1 MVKLKVMFKENWKMI
16 TFSYSLFS
24 INSLLM
30 LIYPKILGNTIDHL
44 IAKDYS
50 YVWYMV
56 GTFILI
62 MFFGY
67 ISRIYDIKVF
77 SKIYRKF
84 ASDETHKQFESGIET
99 TKINGRLTLMNNIV
113 KFFEFDMII
122 VIQTILGVIGSIY
135 FLSLVSLPI
144 VGFMI
149 LSGLAIV
156 GASYYY
162 SPQLAAMTK
171 LTNDISEEQ
180 TDIIGSRKIAS
191 VNNLLRRGQKIAV
204 KTAFINS
211 KFSLWIQLIVYGS
224 VTALLTYYVMYNK
237 VTVGSV
243 FSTYRYMFDFCN
255 ALLGLP
261 MILTSYINIK
271 DVVKRLEIEEDEE
284 NN

>member
-1 MVKLKVMFKENWKMI
+1 MGKLKVMFMDNWKAI
-16 TFSYSLFS
+16 IFSYSLFS
-24 INSLLM
+24 INSILM
-30 LIYPKILGNTIDHL
+30 LIYPKVLGNTIDHL

-50 YVWYMV
+50 YIWYMV
-56 GTFILI
+56 GTFILL

-77 SKIYRKF
+77 SGIYRKF
-84 ASDETHKQFESGIET
+84 ASTETNKQIEAGVET

-113 KFFEFDMII
+113 RFFEYDMIV
-122 VIQTILGVIGSIY
+122 VIQTFIGVVGSIY

-144 VGFMI
+144 VGFLL

-162 SPQLAAMTK
+162 SPKLAAMTA
-171 LTNDISEEQ
+171 LNNDISEEQ
-180 TDIIGSRKIAS
+180 TDIIGKRKIGG
-191 VNNLLRRGQKIAV
+191 VNNLLRRGQKIAIRRAYIDSNFGV
-204 KTAFINS
+204 
-211 KFSLWIQLIVYGS
+211 WIQAIVYGS
-224 VTALLTYYVMYNK
+224 VTALLTYYVMYSK

-271 DVVKRLEIEEDEE
+271 DVVRRLEIEE
-284 NN
+284 

>member
-1 MVKLKVMFKENWKMI
+1 MVKLKVMFMNNWKAI

-24 INSLLM
+24 INSILM
-30 LIYPKILGNTIDHL
+30 LVYPKVLGNTIDHL

-50 YVWYMV
+50 YIWYMV
-56 GTFILI
+56 GTFVLL

-77 SKIYRKF
+77 SGIYRKF
-84 ASDETHKQFESGIET
+84 ASIETNKQIEAGIET

-113 KFFEFDMII
+113 RFFEYDMIV
-122 VIQTILGVIGSIY
+122 VIQTFIGVVGSIY

-144 VGFMI
+144 VGFLL

-162 SPQLAAMTK
+162 SPKLAAMTA
-171 LTNDISEEQ
+171 LNNDISEEQ
-180 TDIIGSRKIAS
+180 TDIIGKRKIGG
-191 VNNLLRRGQKIAV
+191 VNNLLRRGQKIAIKRAYIDSNFGV
-204 KTAFINS
+204 
-211 KFSLWIQLIVYGS
+211 WIQAIVYGS
-224 VTALLTYYVMYNK
+224 VTALLTYYVMYSK

-271 DVVKRLEIEEDEE
+271 DVVRRLEIEE
-284 NN
+284 